1 MFHVKH
7 FGRLEMAKSKKFF
20 ILIFVFVL
28 CVAGGL
34 YYAYQEANIIF
45 PVDEKEVVA
54 VTIREYND
62 GLYQKISKTL
72 VESQKTALIAEMNH
86 LQPVWNG
93 ERLKYVVQFPEET
106 IQYEIVLRYDQEKS
120 KLRRESVAHIY
131 FADNGN
137 IIADCGGYLYF
148 QAESEDCD
156 AFIAQLKIYAE
167 ECLVQAE

>member
-1 MFHVKH
+1 MEV
-7 FGRLEMAKSKKFF
+7 GDGKKKKIF

-34 YYAYQEANIIF
+34 YYGYQKANIIF
-45 PVDEKEVVA
+45 PVDEKKVIA
-54 VTIREYND
+54 VTVSEYND
-62 GLYQKISKTL
+62 GLYRKSL
-72 VESQKTALIAEMNH
+72 NDLAESQKTTLIAEMNQ

-93 ERLKYVVQFPEET
+93 ERLKHVVQFPEET
-106 IQYEIVLRYDQEKS
+106 IRYEIVLHYDQEKS
-120 KLRRESVAHIY
+120 KLRREPAAHIY

-148 QAESEDCD
+148 QTESEDYD

-167 ECLVQAE
+167 ECLVYAE